1 MERTELASRRTH
13 VRSDAGLDEPAEPI
27 ICWLDSGCQSC
38 TQVRQAPWS
47 FALLFTCICVLIAG
61 GFAVAAWN
69 HNRAAESRRGQSS
82 TTNANWET
90 TDTRRLV
97 ATLGA
102 THVRAI
108 ATQSEA
114 RSDNSETPEQTI
126 GCGPAPAQL
135 CPEDSLFRQLP
146 ELMTPSENDDT
157 VLSRRQ
163 NDSRVPLPRRWSQL
177 REAPVCAAVGMLA
190 SLVRCAS
197 RSARGGMIEPPARSR
212 PASWTAPQTRGRAW
226 PPLRAAAIRTTRS
239 RRVGNW

>member
-27 ICWLDSGCQSC
+27 IYWLDSGCQSH

-47 FALLFTCICVLIAG
+47 FGLLFTCICVLIAG
-61 GFAVAAWN
+61 GFALAAWS
-69 HNRAAESRRGQSS
+69 HNRAAESRPGQSS

-90 TDTRRLV
+90 INTRRLV
-97 ATLGA
+97 ATRGA

-108 ATQSEA
+108 APQSEA
-114 RSDNSETPEQTI
+114 RSNNSETPGQTI

-157 VLSRRQ
+157 VLPAHSLNNMAPGELTRGPATLPPRGLQ
-163 NDSRVPLPRRWSQL
+163 DDVDRLLSRVRRI
-177 REAPVCAAVGMLA
+177 APSTA
-190 SLVRCAS
+190 SES
-197 RSARGGMIEPPARSR
+197 SISM
-212 PASWTAPQTRGRAW
+212 
-226 PPLRAAAIRTTRS
+226 
-239 RRVGNW
+239 